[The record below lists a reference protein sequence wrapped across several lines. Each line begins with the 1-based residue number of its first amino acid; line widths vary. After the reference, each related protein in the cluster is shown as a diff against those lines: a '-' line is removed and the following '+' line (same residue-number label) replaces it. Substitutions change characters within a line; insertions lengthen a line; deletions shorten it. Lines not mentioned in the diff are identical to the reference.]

1 MNQRYTLLSGALL
14 GGLSVATGAFGA
26 HALEAVLTATGK
38 TDTFELAVRYQFF
51 HALALLVIGI
61 LMRDVGSSLLQW
73 AATFMVAGT
82 VCFSGSLYVIA
93 VSEIR
98 GGLVF
103 ITPLGGTLLITGW
116 ALLTTGILRSKTG
129 EG

>member
-14 GGLSVATGAFGA
+14 GGLSVAIGAFGA
-26 HALEAVLTATGK
+26 HALEAALTATGK

-61 LMRDVGSSLLQW
+61 LMREGGSSLLHW

-82 VCFSGSLYVIA
+82 LCFSGSLYIIA
-93 VSEIR
+93 LSELR